1 LQQVSFAVA
10 RLREAS
16 GDSSRTRLELLLL
29 AAAVAVACLSGLPA
43 SRGGVAGWERSV
55 FRAFNDLP
63 GVLYRP
69 VWVVMQFGSF
79 WAIVAVGAVAVAFRR
94 FRLAVG
100 LAIAGVSVYLLAELM
115 KMIVDRPRPAELLTG
130 VHLRGAPATGNGFP
144 SGHASVACALA
155 VIAWLWFGPR
165 LRWTFIAAAV
175 VVCFARV
182 YVGAHLPLDVV
193 GGAGLGIASGALVGL
208 VLEVQHHGRLHRLD
222 LHRRRTSATG

>member
-1 LQQVSFAVA
+1 V
-10 RLREAS
+10 
-16 GDSSRTRLELLLL
+16 
-29 AAAVAVACLSGLPA
+29 
-43 SRGGVAGWERSV
+43 
-55 FRAFNDLP
+55 NDLP
-63 GVLYRP
+63 GFLYRP

-79 WAIVAVGAVAVAFRR
+79 WAIVAVGAVALAFRR

-100 LAIAGVSVYLLAELM
+100 SAIAGVSVYLLAELM
-115 KMIVDRPRPAELLTG
+115 KAIVDRARPAELLTG
-130 VHLRGAPATGNGFP
+130 VHLRGTPATGNGFP

-193 GGAGLGIASGALVGL
+193 GGAGLGVASGAIVGL
-208 VLEVQHHGRLHRLD
+208 VLDMQHHGRQHRID
-222 LHRRRTSATG
+222 RRRASAAG